1 MLVLRK
7 QEIETFPVIEA
18 RKKIRISFHMKVSRT
33 ILKQFQKIS
42 VTCKGHLQEAAPPS
56 PLSPFNPGSP
66 LSPFS
71 PLPACDV
78 LDNRKHKPCFL
89 NVNGW
94 LKDKQN

>member
-18 RKKIRISFHMKVSRT
+18 RKKLEYRSTLRYHVRSSNS
-33 ILKQFQKIS
+33 LKKIS
-42 VTCKGHLQEAAPPS
+42 VTCKGHLQEAAPLS
-56 PLSPFNPGSP
+56 PLSPFDPVSP
-66 LSPFS
+66 LFPFS

-89 NVNGW
+89 NVN
-94 LKDKQN
+94 D